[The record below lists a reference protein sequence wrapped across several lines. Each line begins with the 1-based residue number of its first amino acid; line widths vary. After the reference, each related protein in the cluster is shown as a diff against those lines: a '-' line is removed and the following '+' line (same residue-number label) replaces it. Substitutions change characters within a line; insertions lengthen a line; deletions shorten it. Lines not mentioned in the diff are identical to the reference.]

1 MHNVCIIS
9 KLFFVIQ
16 FLVFPCPLLSSSFS
30 SSESVSYST
39 IKTLNV
45 LFFTAIFVS
54 KGISK
59 LQPKKKTMIIY
70 KCCKFQHKRNQQVG
84 STLQMVQHVGLV
96 CRDLNIFITIW
107 GIKSPNTVRY
117 YTTRQN
123 KYNNSSAIN
132 DGNFLELHKK
142 CSSMKSSQNSKK
154 KRPVTVTN

>member
-1 MHNVCIIS
+1 MFEIHSHHLLKFICVFHFLLLHNVCIIS

-59 LQPKKKTMIIY
+59 LQPKKRQWLFTNVASFSTNATNKLV
-70 KCCKFQHKRNQQVG
+70 QHYRWSNMLDLFAGTLTFSSQSEVQNHQIQ
-84 STLQMVQHVGLV
+84 SDITLQ
-96 CRDLNIFITIW
+96 DKT
-107 GIKSPNTVRY
+107 NT
-117 YTTRQN
+117 T
-123 KYNNSSAIN
+123 
-132 DGNFLELHKK
+132 LH
-142 CSSMKSSQNSKK
+142 QL
-154 KRPVTVTN
+154 